1 MMKKLAPFAAC
12 LFLALPAAHAQHK
25 HVHGEGRLDVVIE
38 QDGFSVD
45 LDLPLDTVV
54 GFERAPRTEKEKAAL
69 AGALRTLQDA
79 APLFLPTPAAQCALH
94 KTEVELPDFK
104 DHGNHGND
112 GDHTEIEAKYEF
124 RCAAPAALQG
134 IETTL
139 FKSFKRLY
147 RLEARHAGP
156 TGQGAAR
163 LTPKNPVLGLT
174 KPGA

>member
-1 MMKKLAPFAAC
+1 MMKKLASCAAG

-25 HVHGEGRLDVVIE
+25 HVHGEGRIDVVIE
-38 QDGFSVD
+38 RDGFSVD

-69 AGALRTLQDA
+69 AEAHRILQDA
-79 APLFLPTPAAQCALH
+79 AALFLPTPAAQCVVR

-104 DHGNHGND
+104 DGGKD
-112 GDHTEIEAKYEF
+112 GGHAGIEAEYEF

-156 TGQGAAR
+156 AGQGAAR
-163 LTPKNPVLGLT
+163 LTPKNPLLGLT